1 MVHHM
6 VLYPIRQHLEMDTP
20 LRVGRHLALERVHLG
35 LVERK
40 DLPLLRHTM
49 RYGVEV

>member
-6 VLYPIRQHLEMDTP
+6 VLYPIKRHLETDTP
-20 LRVGRHLALERVHLG
+20 LRAGRHLALERVHLG

-40 DLPLLRHTM
+40 DLPLLRHIM